1 MMIDWST
8 YKSVVAG
15 INSTE
20 MELIVHH
27 MVRNYLYD
35 QATQIEIKELQN
47 LQILVPTT
55 EESKQIVKPFS
66 FMDNDRSQES

>member
-1 MMIDWST
+1 MIDWST

-20 MELIVHH
+20 MELIIHN
-27 MVRNYLYD
+27 MVRNYLYN

-66 FMDNDRSQES
+66 FMDNDRTQEG

>member
-20 MELIVHH
+20 MELIIHN
-27 MVRNYLYD
+27 MVRNYLYN

-66 FMDNDRSQES
+66 FMDNDRTQEG